1 MSESI
6 SARVGRIISGGLNA
20 IVDSMESAAPDM
32 VMEQVLREL
41 DGAID
46 EVRAELG
53 RVTAGRH
60 LATSRLADENRRRS
74 ELDGQIR
81 TAVAEGRDDLAE
93 AGIAEQLDIEA
104 QIPVL
109 ERAIA
114 ESGDKEKELEGYI
127 RALQAR
133 KRELRA
139 ELKRFAESRRGV
151 VVTDTGQT
159 TPASGEGVAAR
170 VERAESAFDR
180 MLEKQ
185 TGLAASRSGT
195 GAHGAKLAE
204 LEELSRK
211 NRVAERLAALKTGT
225 GEG

>member
-20 IVDSMESAAPDM
+20 IVDAMESAAPDM

-60 LATSRLADENRRRS
+60 LASSRLAEENRRHS
-74 ELDGQIR
+74 ELAEQIR
-81 TAVAEGRDDLAE
+81 TAVAEERDDLAE

-109 ERAIA
+109 ERAITESA
-114 ESGDKEKELEGYI
+114 EKEKELEGYI

-139 ELKRFAESRRGV
+139 ELKRFAESRAGAA
-151 VVTDTGQT
+151 TGANQAT
-159 TPASGEGVAAR
+159 QASGEGVGAR
-170 VERAESAFDR
+170 VARAETAFDR
-180 MLEKQ
+180 ILEKQ
-185 TGLAASRSGT
+185 TGLAVDRGDV
-195 GAHGAKLAE
+195 GERKPKLVE
-204 LEELSRK
+204 LEELARK
-211 NRVAERLAALKTGT
+211 NRVAERLAALKTDS
-225 GEG
+225 GES